1 MLQLEERKNLRSNI
15 NSIGLNE
22 SWLRNKDDKTEME
35 SLLYQQ
41 LLQEKFAEQI
51 IERERVGSIISIS
64 KTS

>member
-64 KTS
+64 RST

>member
-64 KTS
+64 KST